1 MASMPRSRCE
11 AAVRGQR
18 RGTLERGSVASALAS
33 AARGA
38 HTRAVSLERTEIA
51 VLGAGPAGAA
61 AALGLAALGFEVA
74 VVAAPSAR
82 VRAGRESFSVRVV
95 EALQGLGVRHA
106 LGAVEAP
113 CPRVVR
119 WGGAER
125 ELPGE
130 AQVERAA
137 FDAGLALDLAARGL
151 RVLRDEVAHVSVRRD
166 GVRLALASGAALEAE
181 LAVEAR
187 GRAAPS
193 GARERGP
200 ETTCLVQ
207 RWRTPPLAPRIAVL
221 SLARGWLWLASDGRG
236 GLTTQLALDADD
248 APARRELGAWLERA
262 LRADARAA
270 ELLGD
275 ARPEGDAFAR
285 AATPVLDG
293 APASPRMLRVGDAAL
308 AVDPLSGNGVFQ
320 ALSTALVAP
329 ALVNTLL
336 RRPQSAQ
343 LAHAFYAAR
352 TRDIFLRFARVS
364 RDFYAQGAAHHDSA
378 FWRARA
384 AWPDAEPA
392 HPALPTA
399 VLAIETRPVVC
410 DGWIE
415 EREVVV
421 TPERPLGTWRVAG
434 IEIAPLVRA
443 LAGGGDTERAARE
456 ARVLAGLPGAAREP
470 VRAWLRAHG
479 AARSSAP

>member
-1 MASMPRSRCE
+1 MRSRP
-11 AAVRGQR
+11 QR
-18 RGTLERGSVASALAS
+18 DARTLAP
-33 AARGA
+33 
-38 HTRAVSLERTEIA
+38 VSLERTEIV

-74 VVAAPSAR
+74 VVAMPRAR
-82 VRAGRESFSVRVV
+82 AIRESFSARVV
-95 EALQGLGVRHA
+95 EALEGLGLRDA
-106 LGAVEAP
+106 LAAIEPP
-113 CPRVVR
+113 CPRLVR

-137 FDAGLALDLAARGL
+137 FDAGLAADLSARGL
-151 RVLRDEVAHVSVRRD
+151 LVLRDEVTHVSVHAD
-166 GVRLALASGAALEAE
+166 SVRLALASGAALDAE
-181 LAVEAR
+181 FAVEAR
-187 GRAAPS
+187 GRSAPNS
-193 GARERGP
+193 GVRERGP

-207 RWRTPPLAPRIAVL
+207 RWRTAPRAPQIAVL
-221 SLARGWLWLASDGRG
+221 SLANGWLWLAFDGRS
-236 GLTTQLALDADD
+236 GLTTQLALDASD
-248 APARRELGAWLERA
+248 APARPELGARLERT

-270 ELLGD
+270 ELLGE
-275 ARPEGDAFAR
+275 ARREGDAFAR
-285 AATPVLDG
+285 AATPVRDG
-293 APASPRMLRVGDAAL
+293 APVSARMLRVGDAAL

-329 ALVNTLL
+329 AVVNTLL
-336 RRPQSAQ
+336 RRPHSAA
-343 LAHAFYAAR
+343 LAQAFYAAR
-352 TRDIFLRFARVS
+352 TCDIFLRFARVS
-364 RDFYAQGAAHHDSA
+364 RDFYAQGAAHHEGA

-392 HPALPTA
+392 HPALEA
-399 VLAIETRPVVC
+399 AASDESAALLAIEKRPVVC

-434 IEIAPLVRA
+434 IELVPLVRELLRAEGASEAERGAHEGRAFA
-443 LAGGGDTERAARE
+443 LLPE
-456 ARVLAGLPGAAREP
+456 ASREP

-479 AARSSAP
+479 IPRRA